1 MALFGR
7 LLERLSRPAE
17 EIRAELLRAWVSSLP
32 NVTPI
37 SEANPRTRCRVGGVV
52 QNIRIDPTEGTGAIE
67 ATLTDGSGQMVAKWL
82 GRSSLSGVRLGIGLV
97 IEGTAG
103 VGEHG
108 ELVILNPE
116 YELHPGPEHHR

>member
-1 MALFGR
+1 
-7 LLERLSRPAE
+7 
-17 EIRAELLRAWVSSLP
+17 
-32 NVTPI
+32 
-37 SEANPRTRCRVGGVV
+37 VGGVV